1 MAGYDREPH
10 SRPVDPKGVGH
21 IFRACSTPFERVK
34 SLEEDLSNESSL
46 QRKALLLNSLTRD
59 GLLTPKPHSGVQPR
73 HSQSGFANRN
83 VLQTAHADGII
94 RIWDAGHGDEIEN
107 RAALQVDVARAV
119 GRSADVAIAQM
130 SMSGA
135 TGELA
140 VGLQTGEVVVFRWG
154 RNQFFGRDLPHEEA
168 QAFGLEAVKDRAEP
182 GLKEGLLPLLLL
194 AEQHGPVTAL
204 KTSEIGFIAAGFE
217 RGSIA
222 VIDLRGPA
230 VIYNEGLS
238 GSIANQGKRTSFRKS
253 NSQAPDA
260 AEWPTS
266 IEFGVMSLDG
276 EGKPLD
282 PILGAGKKWSTVPW
296 RMRIEVC

>member
-1 MAGYDREPH
+1 MLTQKSYSGAQ
-10 SRPVDPKGVGH
+10 PK
-21 IFRACSTPFERVK
+21 
-34 SLEEDLSNESSL
+34 
-46 QRKALLLNSLTRD
+46 
-59 GLLTPKPHSGVQPR
+59 

-107 RAALQVDVARAV
+107 RATLQIDVARAV
-119 GRSADVAIAQM
+119 GRSTDVNIARM

-140 VGLQTGEVVVFRWG
+140 VGLQTGEVIVFRWG
-154 RNQFFGRDLPHEEA
+154 RNQYFGRDLPHEEA
-168 QAFGLEAVKDRAEP
+168 QACGLEAVKDRAEP
-182 GLKEGLLPLLLL
+182 GLKEGLLPLSLL

-204 KTSEIGFIAAGFE
+204 KTSDIGFIAAGFE
-217 RGSIA
+217 GGSIA

-230 VIYNEGLS
+230 VIYNEMLGCS
-238 GSIANQGKRTSFRKS
+238 TANQAKRTTFRKS

-260 AEWPTS
+260 AEWPTC

-282 PILGAGKKWSTVPW
+282 HSPYAGKNQCTVP
-296 RMRIEVC
+296 